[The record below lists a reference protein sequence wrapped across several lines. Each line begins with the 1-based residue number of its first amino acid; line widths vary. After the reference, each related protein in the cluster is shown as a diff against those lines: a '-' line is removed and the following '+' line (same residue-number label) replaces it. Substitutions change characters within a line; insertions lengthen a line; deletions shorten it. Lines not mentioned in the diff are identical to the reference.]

1 MKLQRL
7 YLGLAGAAVFLSLP
21 AIAEEAQDKLATD
34 KDRISY
40 VVGVETARNFKKQ
53 GFEFDTQLFLRGM
66 QDVTGN
72 QKLLLGDKDLRK
84 VLAGFQTQ
92 VRQTMAVNRKALTD
106 ENRKKAA
113 DFLAANKTKDGVF
126 TTASGLQY
134 KVIKQGNGGR
144 KPSDSD
150 TVLVDYRGTLL
161 DGTEFDATEPG
172 HPAPLRLTMV
182 IPGWKEALK
191 LMVPGAKW
199 QLFVPPVLGYGERG
213 VGNDIGPNELLLFDV
228 ELVEIK

>member
-7 YLGLAGAAVFLSLP
+7 FLGLAGATILLSLP
-21 AIAEEAQDKLATD
+21 AIAEEPKDKLATD

-53 GFEFDTQLFLRGM
+53 GFEFDPQLFLRGM
-66 QDVTGN
+66 QDAIDN
-72 QKLLLGDKDLRK
+72 QKLLLGEKDLRK
-84 VLAGFQTQ
+84 VLAGFQSQ
-92 VRQTMAVNRKALTD
+92 VRQTMAANRKALAD

-113 DFLAANKTKDGVF
+113 DYLAANTAKDGVV
-126 TTASGLQY
+126 TLASGLQY
-134 KVIKQGNGGR
+134 KVVKAGGGR

-150 TVLVDYRGTLL
+150 TILVEYRGTLL

-172 HPAPLRLTMV
+172 HPATLRVSMV

-191 LMVPGAKW
+191 LMPVGAKW
-199 QLFVPPVLGYGERG
+199 QLMVPPLLAYGERG
-213 VGNDIGPNELLLFDV
+213 VGNDIGPNELLLFDM